1 MVNCLLSDELGTEI
15 DFLLFELLDEL
26 ELELDDSGFLTTG
39 FVFLPSFRNALK
51 PNLLFFLFFTEDTFD
66 EKEEEDVEDDVTED
80 VFGSDVGFINGSLVR
95 KTSSATMIYIYIYI
109 YLYYQLIYRKIY
121 SDGMQYNVYNVDTM
135 YGIIV
140 KIHKVHK
147 VQGVINRREQG
158 TERCIN

>member
-66 EKEEEDVEDDVTED
+66 VKEEEDVEDDVTED
-80 VFGSDVGFINGSLVR
+80 VLLKS
-95 KTSSATMIYIYIYI
+95 
-109 YLYYQLIYRKIY
+109 
-121 SDGMQYNVYNVDTM
+121 
-135 YGIIV
+135 
-140 KIHKVHK
+140 
-147 VQGVINRREQG
+147 
-158 TERCIN
+158 